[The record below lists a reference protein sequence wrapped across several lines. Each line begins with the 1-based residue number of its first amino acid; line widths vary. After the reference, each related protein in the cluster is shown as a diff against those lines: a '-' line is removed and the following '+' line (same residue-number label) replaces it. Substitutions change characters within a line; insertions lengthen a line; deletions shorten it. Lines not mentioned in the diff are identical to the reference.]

1 MSTKPLPDI
10 HGCYSLLGAVV
21 RQARADAKRSDP
33 SALEFLR
40 IINAPV
46 NVESRRRRV
55 ISNKRK
61 RVKA

>member
-21 RQARADAKRSDP
+21 RQARADAKQDP
-33 SALEFLR
+33 SAVEFLR

-55 ISNKRK
+55 ISKERK
-61 RVKA
+61 KLKA